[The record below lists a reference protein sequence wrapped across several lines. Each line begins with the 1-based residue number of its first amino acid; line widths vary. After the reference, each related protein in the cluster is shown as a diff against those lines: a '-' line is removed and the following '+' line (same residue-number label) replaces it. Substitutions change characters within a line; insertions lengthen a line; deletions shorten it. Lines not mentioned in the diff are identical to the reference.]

1 LSVGTKLTFFCE
13 PSLDRQLHDT
23 SLNTTYSS
31 SSTVSLVRNHRTT
44 GIFNLQPSTSD
55 ASLKSA
61 FKLFKT
67 SGVTPTYQLP
77 CLPVFDCRLT
87 SPMSPFERTMPL
99 DLNPYSKSCFAFCN
113 LGTLARFLSC
123 SISSTVL
130 DMTYRCNSTSLM
142 ALFLICMLACRTYM
156 RMVGCATDDGPSS
169 INQRYRHCSGFRH
182 ATG

>member
-1 LSVGTKLTFFCE
+1 MRTLTWSSVPFSQFMCY
-13 PSLDRQLHDT
+13 SLELLDCIVSSVPTSNDWVHLH
-23 SLNTTYSS
+23 
-31 SSTVSLVRNHRTT
+31 
-44 GIFNLQPSTSD
+44 PSTSD

-67 SGVTPTYQLP
+67 SGVTPSHQFH
-77 CLPVFDCRLT
+77 CLPVCDDWLT

-99 DLNPYSKSCFAFCN
+99 DLNPYSKSCFALCN
-113 LGTLARFLSC
+113 FGTLARFLSC

-142 ALFLICMLACRTYM
+142 ALFLICMLAFRMYM